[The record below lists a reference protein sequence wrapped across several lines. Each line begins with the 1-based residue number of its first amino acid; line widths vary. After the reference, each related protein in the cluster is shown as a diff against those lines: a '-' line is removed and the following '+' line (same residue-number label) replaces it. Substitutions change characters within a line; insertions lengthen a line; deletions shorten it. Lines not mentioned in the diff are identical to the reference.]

1 MADGKRKFSF
11 TNLFRRSTPKPA
23 DRQIFNMGIQER
35 QNNYMMTAP
44 IIYSMVQQSVIVRT
58 CITQLKQEVYR
69 RGYVWEKAY
78 ESLCLDCNKKH
89 QRPVKACPRC
99 DSTNLKVP
107 DVKQLEYAEKFLE
120 GYVNSSEQLFIDVM
134 KELEDDLNIMD
145 DASLCQ

>member
-1 MADGKRKFSF
+1 MVRGGFHLDNYLGVP
-11 TNLFRRSTPKPA
+11 LKPA

-78 ESLCLDCNKKH
+78 DSYAKVV
-89 QRPVKACPRC
+89 VKN
-99 DSTNLKVP
+99 TT
-107 DVKQLEYAEKFLE
+107 
-120 GYVNSSEQLFIDVM
+120 
-134 KELEDDLNIMD
+134 DL
-145 DASLCQ
+145 